1 MNRTFDEIFP
11 LLKRT
16 VILSASFVDAVPM
29 DYATTE
35 TNDTIDAAVT
45 ISVLALFLTVFFVGL
60 CIRGGG
66 NPGTRSTMSAT
77 ALETPMASTL
87 VDATSVC
94 HNSKPVKVRYANG
107 TGCSL
112 QVLPKA
118 HPTKAKKIM
127 QSDTNARDKLF
138 PLDLWSRTKAKI
150 HQANV
155 NRVQDGGHQSDRILS
170 VEDGVYSSTNDN
182 IGDRQ
187 TSKARCTAVAMNTSN
202 NQVPSSLIV
211 NEDEVLVRG
220 DHSMNQELVAQDNGS
235 KKTSPYAYNK
245 LKRPEYEAHIK
256 DIPVVRVESQY
267 ECCVIQSQDID
278 S

>member
-1 MNRTFDEIFP
+1 M
-11 LLKRT
+11 LKRT

-77 ALETPMASTL
+77 ALETPMTSTL
-87 VDATSVC
+87 GDSTSIRQ
-94 HNSKPVKVRYANG
+94 NSKLATVEYANE
-107 TGCSL
+107 TGCSN
-112 QVLPKA
+112 QVLPKV
-118 HPTKAKKIM
+118 HPTKANKII
-127 QSDTNARDKLF
+127 QSDKNAREKLL
-138 PLDLWSRTKAKI
+138 PLDLWSRTKAKL

-155 NRVQDGGHQSDRILS
+155 NRVQNGGHQSDRILS

-202 NQVPSSLIV
+202 NQVPSSLTV
-211 NEDEVLVRG
+211 KEDEVPARG
-220 DHSMNQELVAQDNGS
+220 DHSMNQELVSQDKGAKN
-235 KKTSPYAYNK
+235 TSPYAYNK

-267 ECCVIQSQDID
+267 ECCVIQPQDID